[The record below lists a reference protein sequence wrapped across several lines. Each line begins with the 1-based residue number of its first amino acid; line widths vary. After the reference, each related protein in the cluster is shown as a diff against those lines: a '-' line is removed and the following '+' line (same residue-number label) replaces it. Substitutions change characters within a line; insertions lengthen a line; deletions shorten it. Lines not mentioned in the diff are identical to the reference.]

1 MTEIKLTK
9 IQKFL
14 ENKIPK
20 ELLAKVKRAFEVV
33 GDIAIT
39 EIEEELVQYEKEIGN
54 AILKVNPA
62 IKVVLKKSGIHSGE
76 FRTQDLI
83 NIAGED
89 RKETIYI
96 ENNVKLKVNPETV
109 YFSAKLSTERDELL
123 SEIEDESR
131 VLIMFSGCGP
141 YSYVALRKNP
151 DIAQITSIELNKEG
165 HGYAVESLDLNKN
178 IIKKSQTYDNL
189 IGFLNL
195 NEIPAIEK
203 ILRKNL
209 NMLRLS
215 FHNADV
221 REEVKKLGIKPTL
234 NPKVVDK
241 DDNALMFKDHP
252 QFIMEEL
259 NDRPENHTIFL
270 NFDQTKDPED
280 FVPFLIMYAS
290 KFKFQIQIRGKI
302 YLFKSGYHKG
312 LLLNYL
318 EKECKTPI
326 DKIHLYDEIFM
337 PLPQDAHLFLDSA
350 FEVVN
355 KDGKIHMYDFVHE
368 NDFPHMTEDKVIKAA
383 KKLGKEVEIISTRK
397 VGQYAPGKYRV
408 CCDFVVR

>member
-1 MTEIKLTK
+1 MSEIKLTK

-20 ELLAKVKRAFEVV
+20 ELLPKVKRAFEVV

-39 EIEEELVQYEKEIGN
+39 EIEKELVEYEKEIGK

-62 IKVVLKKSGIHSGE
+62 LKVVLKKSGIHTGE
-76 FRTQDLI
+76 FRTQELI
-83 NIAGED
+83 NIAGEN
-89 RKETIYI
+89 RKETIYT
-96 ENNVKLKVNPETV
+96 ENNIKLKVNPETV
-109 YFSAKLSTERDELL
+109 YFSAKLSTEREELL

-151 DIAQITSIELNKEG
+151 DIGQITSIELNKEG
-165 HGYAVESLDLNKN
+165 HDYAVESLDLNKN

-189 IGFLNL
+189 IGFLNA

-203 ILRKNL
+203 IIRKNL
-209 NMLRLS
+209 NMLKLS

-221 REEVKKLGIKPTL
+221 REEVKKLGILPTKY
-234 NPKVVDK
+234 PKIVDK
-241 DDNALMFKDHP
+241 DDNTLMFKDHP
-252 QFIMEEL
+252 HFIVEEL
-259 NDRPENHTIFL
+259 NDRPDNHTIFL

-280 FVPFLIMYAS
+280 LVPFLIMYAS
-290 KFKFQIQIRGKI
+290 KFKFQIQIKGKV
-302 YLFKSGYHKG
+302 YLFKTGYHKG

-318 EKECKTPI
+318 EKECKMPI
-326 DKIHLYDEIFM
+326 EKVHLYDEIFM
-337 PLPQDAHLFLDSA
+337 PLPQDAHLFLESA
-350 FEVVN
+350 FEVIN
-355 KDGKIHMYDFVHE
+355 NEGKIHMYDFVRE
-368 NDFPHMTEDKVIKAA
+368 EDFPHMTEDKVLKSA
-383 KKLGKEVEIISTRK
+383 KSLGKEVEILSTRK

-408 CCDFVVR
+408 CCDFIVR

>member
-1 MTEIKLTK
+1 MSEIKLTK
-9 IQKFL
+9 LQKFL
-14 ENKIPK
+14 ENKIPQ
-20 ELLAKVKRAFEVV
+20 ELLSKVKRAFEVV

-39 EIEEELVQYEKEIGN
+39 EIDEELISYEENIGK

-76 FRTQDLI
+76 FRTQELI
-83 NIAGED
+83 HIAGED
-89 RKETIYI
+89 RKETIYT
-96 ENNVKLKVNPETV
+96 ENNVKIKVNPETV
-109 YFSAKLSTERDELL
+109 YFSAKLSTEREELL
-123 SEIEDESR
+123 SKIEDEAR

-151 DIAQITSIELNKEG
+151 DVGQITSIELNSEG
-165 HGYAVESLDLNKN
+165 HKYAVESLELNKN
-178 IIKKSQTYDNL
+178 IIKKSQVYDNL
-189 IGFLNL
+189 IGFLNV

-203 ILRKNL
+203 ILRKNM

-221 REEVKKLGIKPTL
+221 REEVKRLQIHPTKY
-234 NPKVVDK
+234 PKVVDK
-241 DDNALMFKDHP
+241 DDNALIFKDHP
-252 QFIMEEL
+252 HFIMEEL

-280 FVPFLIMYAS
+280 FVPILIMYAS
-290 KFKFQIQIRGKI
+290 KFKFQIQIKGKI
-302 YLFKSGYHKG
+302 YLFKTGYQKG

-326 DKIHLYDEIFM
+326 EEIHKYDEIYM
-337 PLPQDAHLFLDSA
+337 PLPQDAHQFLESA
-350 FEVVN
+350 FEVVA
-355 KDGKIHMYDFVHE
+355 KDGTIHMYDFVHE
-368 NDFPHMTEDKVIKAA
+368 SDFPHMTEDKVLKNA
-383 KKLGKEVEIISTRK
+383 KQFQREVEILSTRK

-408 CCDFVVR
+408 CCDFRVL